1 MAFNFTVCCEYQ
13 FFSVHSGIFLF
24 VSTLYHRIGLPRWLP
39 VVKKLPMQE
48 ITGSIPG
55 LRRSSGEGNGNPLWY
70 SCLGNPMG
78 RGAWQAAVNVVAES
92 NTT

>member
-13 FFSVHSGIFLF
+13 FFSVHSGVFLF

-48 ITGSIPG
+48 MQVQS
-55 LRRSSGEGNGNPLWY
+55 L
-70 SCLGNPMG
+70 
-78 RGAWQAAVNVVAES
+78 V
-92 NTT
+92 